1 MWRWNFNTREYEPY
15 SVPADWN
22 CKTYSVDMDEIV
34 NCPHCGRQVA
44 FGECYTSRQIHTEH
58 GFGYAVCESCYED
71 EWKAERSA
79 K

>member
-1 MWRWNFNTREYEPY
+1 MQKWNFNKREYEPY

-34 NCPHCGRQVA
+34 NCPHCGRQVT

-71 EWKAERSA
+71 EWKAERSI

>member
-1 MWRWNFNTREYEPY
+1 MQKWNFNTREYEPY
-15 SVPADWN
+15 SVPANWN

-71 EWKAERSA
+71 EWRAERST

>member
-1 MWRWNFNTREYEPY
+1 MQKWNFNTREYEPY

-34 NCPHCGRQVA
+34 NCPHCGRQVT

-58 GFGYAVCESCYED
+58 GFGYAVCEGCYED
-71 EWKAERSA
+71 EWKAERNA